1 MASNA
6 DKIAANDKHVGNGG
20 EVHLDKAM
28 DDLTRSTDLP
38 STFHLA
44 AAALDRATSD
54 YASIWTLLNPY
65 KLLQYI
71 WHLFYIAIQVAIIAL
86 FKPPRPRSKECP
98 KQPFGR
104 IAVIGAGLTGVSS
117 AAHCIA
123 HNFEVTIFEAQSR
136 EKGLGG
142 IWAHVNSTS
151 GLQINSIMYR
161 FHPAVLW
168 SRAFPH
174 RDEILGEISRI
185 WHEYNLDSRTK
196 FSTPVTSIKRGPA
209 PANDPTRRTWIVN
222 NDDAVL
228 YDAVIVNVGTCGAPR
243 VPEWA
248 REWTATADEDASSPS
263 QDGDSEKHPGA
274 PRATVLHSSE
284 LDSASADVL
293 AGKRV
298 VVVGSGA
305 SGVEAC
311 ETVLD
316 KAGGEL
322 EGPVTMLARSDKWII
337 PRNVAIDTLLAAQPF
352 GREMPLS
359 WVWEEWLRRFHYGK
373 DLEWM
378 VPDDGKGVFEGTPVV
393 NDEFLGHVREGRVE
407 YVRAATQGLE
417 ESGKGVLVKKKGASK
432 ESEPEL
438 VEADVVILATGFNK
452 PSVDFFEEADEIFP
466 EGYQRP
472 DLYLQ
477 NFSTEDWSV
486 LMTNSAYMNAIGTV
500 GHFHIGIYTRI
511 LLTLLLDPDARP
523 LPKDMKLWVDC
534 VRFVKRGAKG
544 GALGFFTYAEL
555 TIWLVLFHIF
565 RPDRLKWIFF
575 IMQGWGVHGPQGSY

>member
-6 DKIAANDKHVGNGG
+6 DKITANGKHGGDVQIDKILDD
-20 EVHLDKAM
+20 VHIDKIM

-38 STFHLA
+38 NTLHLA
-44 AAALDRATSD
+44 VAALSQATGD

-86 FKPPRPRSKECP
+86 FKPPRPRSKESP

-196 FSTPVTSIKRGPA
+196 FSTPVISIKRGPA
-209 PANDPTRRTWIVN
+209 PEHDPTRRTWIVN

-248 REWTATADEDASSPS
+248 QGWTANDRPS
-263 QDGDSEKHPGA
+263 QDGGSGKHP
-274 PRATVLHSSE
+274 TVLHSSE

-311 ETVLD
+311 ETILD

-407 YVRAATQGLE
+407 YVRAATEGMQ
-417 ESGKGVLVKKKGASK
+417 ESGKGVLAKKRGASK
-432 ESEPEL
+432 ESDPEL

-500 GHFHIGIYTRI
+500 HIGIYTRI

-555 TIWLVLFHIF
+555 SECRVTFVSLFLRLWLLFFLRIWLWELC
-565 RPDRLKWIFF
+565 
-575 IMQGWGVHGPQGSY
+575 

>member
-6 DKIAANDKHVGNGG
+6 DKIIANGKHVDNAG
-20 EVHLDKAM
+20 EVHIDEIK
-28 DDLTRSTDLP
+28 DDLKRSTDVP
-38 STFHLA
+38 NTFHLA
-44 AAALDRATSD
+44 AAALSQATSD

-71 WHLFYIAIQVAIIAL
+71 WHTFYIAIQVAIIAL
-86 FKPPRPRSKECP
+86 FKPPRPRSKESP

-104 IAVIGAGLTGVSS
+104 IAVVGAGLTGVSS

-174 RDEILGEISRI
+174 RDEILGEIARI
-185 WHEYNLDSRTK
+185 WHEYNLDARTR
-196 FSTPVTSIKRGPA
+196 FSTPVTSVRRGPA
-209 PANDPTRRTWIVN
+209 PEGDPSRRTWIVN
-222 NDDAVL
+222 NDDSVL

-248 REWTATADEDASSPS
+248 RDWTTS
-263 QDGDSEKHPGA
+263 QDGDGEKHAGA
-274 PRATVLHSSE
+274 AHRATVLHSSE
-284 LDSASADVL
+284 LDAASADVL

-311 ETVLD
+311 ETVLA
-316 KAGGEL
+316 KGVAL
-322 EGPVTMLARSDKWII
+322 AGPVTMLARSDKWII
-337 PRNVAIDTLLAAQPF
+337 PRNVAVDTLLAAQPF

-359 WVWEEWLRRFHYGK
+359 WVWEAWLRRFHYGK
-373 DLEWM
+373 DLAWM
-378 VPDDGKGVFEGTPVV
+378 VPDDGRGVFEGTPVV

-407 YVRAATQGLE
+407 YVRAATQGME

-438 VEADVVILATGFNK
+438 VEAAVVILATGFNK

-575 IMQGWGVHGPQGSY
+575 IMQGWGVHGPKGSY

>member
-20 EVHLDKAM
+20 EVHLDKIM

-44 AAALDRATSD
+44 AAALAQATSD

-71 WHLFYIAIQVAIIAL
+71 CHLFYIAIQVAIIAL
-86 FKPPRPRSKECP
+86 FKPPRPRSKESP

-168 SRAFPH
+168 RRAFPH

-209 PANDPTRRTWIVN
+209 PENDPARRTWIVN

-228 YDAVIVNVGTCGAPR
+228 YDTVIVNVGTCGAPR

-248 REWTATADEDASSPS
+248 QGWTADDR
-263 QDGDSEKHPGA
+263 GDSEKHPA
-274 PRATVLHSSE
+274 AHRATVLHSSE
-284 LDSASADVL
+284 LDSAPADVL

-316 KAGGEL
+316 KAGVAL

-359 WVWEEWLRRFHYGK
+359 WVWERWLRRFHYGK

-407 YVRAATQGLE
+407 YVRAATQGME
-417 ESGKGVLVKKKGASK
+417 GSGKGVLVKKRGASK
-432 ESEPEL
+432 DSEPEL

-565 RPDRLKWIFF
+565 RPDRLRWIFF
-575 IMQGWGVHGPQGSY
+575 IMQGWGVHGPKGSY